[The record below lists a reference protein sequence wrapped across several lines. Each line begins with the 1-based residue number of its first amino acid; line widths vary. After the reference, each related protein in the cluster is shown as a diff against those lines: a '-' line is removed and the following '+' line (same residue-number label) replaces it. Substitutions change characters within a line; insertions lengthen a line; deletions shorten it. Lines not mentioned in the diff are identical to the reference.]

1 MTDTIAK
8 PNPADLPETFT
19 IADLEKTF
27 DPSEIEALREDDP
40 EMFSEPA
47 EKPAEGAD
55 DAATVDDDPAA
66 AARAAEQDAAKATPA
81 ADDDHAPALVDI
93 PDTTAAAARLAEI
106 KAERAALREKYDNGE
121 MTSEEMDQ
129 ATEKLIDDQVSALAE
144 IKRAE
149 GIAASNQTSRE
160 AAWNAA
166 LEGFKAQGNEALFGD
181 DHVAGFD
188 KALRTVTNFK
198 ENPENASLPFSVL
211 ISMAAQQHAIAY
223 QTRTGK
229 ALVVRTAKGNP
240 AAGTGVEGRRGPRT
254 DPRPDPIDTLSGLN
268 APGDEMVQE
277 SRFGAIDKIAE
288 RDPEEAERMLSSM
301 TPAERDRYLDVG
313 Y

>member
-1 MTDTIAK
+1 MNDTIEK

-40 EMFSEPA
+40 EMFAATDNPA
-47 EKPAEGAD
+47 E
-55 DAATVDDDPAA
+55 DAAVADDDPAA
-66 AARAAEQDAAKATPA
+66 AARAATAKTAPA
-81 ADDDHAPALVDI
+81 ADDDPAPALADI
-93 PDTTAAAARLAEI
+93 PDTTAASARLDQI
-106 KAERAALREKYDNGE
+106 RTERVALREKYDNGE

-129 ATEKLIDDQVSALAE
+129 AFDKLVDDQASALAE

-149 GIAASNQTSRE
+149 DIAASNQTSRE
-160 AAWNAA
+160 SAWNAA

-198 ENPENASLPFSVL
+198 DNPENASLPFSVL

-229 ALVVRTAKGNP
+229 ALEVKTAKGKT
-240 AAGTGVEGRRGPRT
+240 AAGTGVEQRRGPRT
-254 DPRPDPIDTLSGLN
+254 DPRPDPIDTLSGFN

-288 RDPEEAERMLSSM
+288 RDPEEAERMLASM

>member
-1 MTDTIAK
+1 MNDTIEK

-19 IADLEKTF
+19 IADLERTF
-27 DPSEIEALREDDP
+27 DPNEIEALKEDDP
-40 EMFSEPA
+40 DLFKEP
-47 EKPAEGAD
+47 EKPAEEEPGAAGD
-55 DAATVDDDPAA
+55 EDPAA
-66 AARAAEQDAAKATPA
+66 AAKAAEEEAAKAARPVE
-81 ADDDHAPALVDI
+81 DDDPSPKLVDV

-106 KAERAALREKYDNGE
+106 KAARATLREKYDSGD

-129 ATEKLIDDQVSALAE
+129 ALDKLVDDQANAMAE

-149 GIAASNQTSRE
+149 SVAADNQTSRE
-160 AAWNAA
+160 EAWNSA
-166 LEGFKAQGNEALFGD
+166 LEKFKAQGNDALFGD
-181 DHVAGFD
+181 EHVAGFD
-188 KALRTVTNFK
+188 KALRSVTNFK
-198 ENPENASLPFSVL
+198 DNPENAALPFSVL

-229 ALVVRTAKGNP
+229 ALEVKTAKGKTSP
-240 AAGTGVEGRRGPRT
+240 GTGVEQRRGPRT

-268 APGDEMVQE
+268 APGEEMVQE

-288 RDPEEAERMLSSM
+288 RDPEEAERLLASM

>member
-1 MTDTIAK
+1 MNDTIEK

-40 EMFSEPA
+40 EMFTEPA
-47 EKPAEGAD
+47 ENPAE
-55 DAATVDDDPAA
+55 DAATADDDPAA
-66 AARAAEQDAAKATPA
+66 AARAATAKTAPTAEEEP
-81 ADDDHAPALVDI
+81 APALADI
-93 PDTTAAAARLAEI
+93 PDTTAAAARLAQI
-106 KAERAALREKYDNGE
+106 KTERAALRESYDNGE

-129 ATEKLIDDQVSALAE
+129 AIDKLVDDQASALAE

-149 GIAASNQTSRE
+149 DIAAKNQTSRE
-160 AAWNAA
+160 SAWNAA
-166 LEGFKAQGNEALFGD
+166 LEGFKAQGNEALFGEE
-181 DHVAGFD
+181 HVAGFD

-198 ENPENASLPFSVL
+198 DNPENASLPFSVL

-229 ALVVRTAKGNP
+229 ALEVKTAKGKT
-240 AAGTGVEGRRGPRT
+240 AAGTGVEQRRGPRT
-254 DPRPDPIDTLSGLN
+254 DPRPDPIDTLSGFN

-288 RDPEEAERMLSSM
+288 RDPEEAERMLASM

>member
-1 MTDTIAK
+1 MNDTIEK

-40 EMFSEPA
+40 EMFTEPA
-47 EKPAEGAD
+47 EKPAD
-55 DAATVDDDPAA
+55 DAATADDDPAA
-66 AARAAEQDAAKATPA
+66 AARAAEQEAAAAKAAPTAEGEP
-81 ADDDHAPALVDI
+81 APALADI
-93 PDTTAAAARLAEI
+93 PDTTAAAARLAQI
-106 KAERAALREKYDNGE
+106 KTERAALREKYDNGE
-121 MTSEEMDQ
+121 MTSEEMEQAIDKLVDDQ
-129 ATEKLIDDQVSALAE
+129 ASALAE

-149 GIAASNQTSRE
+149 DIAAKNQTSRE
-160 AAWNAA
+160 SAWNAA
-166 LEGFKAQGNEALFGD
+166 LEGFKAQGNEALFGEE
-181 DHVAGFD
+181 HVAGFD

-198 ENPENASLPFSVL
+198 DNPENASLPFSVL

-229 ALVVRTAKGNP
+229 ALEVKTAKGKT
-240 AAGTGVEGRRGPRT
+240 AAGTGVEQRRGPRT
-254 DPRPDPIDTLSGLN
+254 DPRPDPIDTLSGFN

-288 RDPEEAERMLSSM
+288 RDPEEAERMLASM

>member
-1 MTDTIAK
+1 MNDTIEK

-40 EMFSEPA
+40 EMFAATDNPA
-47 EKPAEGAD
+47 E
-55 DAATVDDDPAA
+55 DAAVADDDPAA
-66 AARAAEQDAAKATPA
+66 AARAATAKTAPA
-81 ADDDHAPALVDI
+81 ADDDPAPALADI
-93 PDTTAAAARLAEI
+93 PDTTAASARLDQI
-106 KAERAALREKYDNGE
+106 RTERVALREKYDNGE

-129 ATEKLIDDQVSALAE
+129 AFDKLVDDQASALAE

-149 GIAASNQTSRE
+149 DIAASNQTSRE
-160 AAWNAA
+160 SAWNAA
-166 LEGFKAQGNEALFGD
+166 LEGFKAQGNEALFGEE
-181 DHVAGFD
+181 HVAGFD

-198 ENPENASLPFSVL
+198 DNPENASLPFSVL

-229 ALVVRTAKGNP
+229 ALEVKTAKGKT
-240 AAGTGVEGRRGPRT
+240 AAGTGVEQRRGPRT
-254 DPRPDPIDTLSGLN
+254 DPRPDPIDTLSGFN

-288 RDPEEAERMLSSM
+288 RDPEEAERMLASM